1 MDTRCLRGLMSTQTW
16 EHATLAVSD
25 DRCRPGD
32 VDPIERISNLFTDSV
47 QAATRAAEIQT
58 AAIALAADRI
68 VSSLL
73 GGGKVLSCGNG
84 CSAADA
90 QYFVAQMQHRFERER
105 PGLPAIALNSDAA
118 TLTAIAVDEGFSE
131 IFARQIGALGH
142 PGDVLLV
149 LSIDGMAD
157 NTTAALE
164 SAKERQLQI
173 IALTGGD
180 GGEIAVRL
188 RSTDIE
194 IRAPAVDAARILE
207 NHRLVIH
214 CLCDL
219 IDLKLMGG

>member
-1 MDTRCLRGLMSTQTW
+1 M
-16 EHATLAVSD
+16 
-25 DRCRPGD
+25 
-32 VDPIERISNLFTDSV
+32 
-47 QAATRAAEIQT
+47 
-58 AAIALAADRI
+58 
-68 VSSLL
+68 
-73 GGGKVLSCGNG
+73 
-84 CSAADA
+84 
-90 QYFVAQMQHRFERER
+90 
-105 PGLPAIALNSDAA
+105 
-118 TLTAIAVDEGFSE
+118 
-131 IFARQIGALGH
+131 
-142 PGDVLLV
+142 LLV
-149 LSIDGMAD
+149 LSIDGTAD